1 MNKSLRPVWGIFFIL
16 CAVVAVAL
24 IAKALR
30 PKEIIPWRDDFAAA
44 TAEAREANKPVFAYF
59 TASWCGPCQ
68 TLKSTTWA
76 DRDVEAA
83 LRDYVPARVDVDRHP
98 ELADKYGV
106 RAVPTFVV
114 MNADGPPTKQ
124 TDGALPPAEFLRWLK
139 S

>member
-24 IAKALR
+24 LAKALR
-30 PKEIIPWRDDFAAA
+30 PKEIIPWRHDFAAA

-68 TLKSTTWA
+68 SLKHTTWA
-76 DRDVEAA
+76 DKDVEAA
-83 LRDYVPARVDVDRHP
+83 LQDYVPARVDVDRAP
-98 ELADKYGV
+98 ELAEKYGV

-114 MNADGPPTKQ
+114 MRADGQPTRQ
-124 TDGALPPAEFLRWLK
+124 TDGALGPAEFLRWLK